1 MSNQY
6 LKKMRL
12 LKNLA
17 NALRGISSYEVVDN
31 NVYHHYYKPT
41 SETYLNGKLIE
52 CSNTDNLPKLD
63 FQRVMMCQK
72 NIICL

>member
-6 LKKMRL
+6 LKTMSI

-17 NALRGISSYEVVDN
+17 NALRGFSSYEVVDN

-41 SETYLNGKLIE
+41 SETYLNGKLID
-52 CSNTDNLPKLD
+52 CSSTDDLPRSD
-63 FQRVMMCQK
+63 FQRIMMKK